1 MWPTNCL
8 TSKLSRPHAPQ
19 LKGHFLSSQGYFKL
33 KKDISRPQLMCWV
46 QKTQHI
52 STQTTIHESTTKFQL
67 HVWWIG
73 VMEAVL
79 PALAAY
85 CDEAKHAISRN
96 PSQSI
101 SITFSTGHT
110 SCKKPCEESCK
121 AQIHQIPPNE
131 PSNLSIYWCLCMLLW
146 RLTPWQSWAF
156 PNSMRMGFSCF
167 SLSRHP
173 ARHHS
178 LLVPKRVGEQ
188 KKHLHLS
195 LVRSILVFSRFSL
208 FTSLSLSLASK
219 GRQWK
224 VCFMLK
230 ILLNGYSTLLLILDI
245 QNDMIVYYIYRT
257 QKHFRN

>member
-1 MWPTNCL
+1 M
-8 TSKLSRPHAPQ
+8 PHNW
-19 LKGHFLSSQGYFKL
+19 
-33 KKDISRPQLMCWV
+33 KDISSVRKDISSWKKTSPGPNWCAGCKRLNTSQHKRP
-46 QKTQHI
+46 
-52 STQTTIHESTTKFQL
+52 STTKFQL

-195 LVRSILVFSRFSL
+195 LVRSIWVFSRFSL

-224 VCFMLK
+224 VCFILK
-230 ILLNGYSTLLLILDI
+230 ILLNRYSTLLLILDI
-245 QNDMIVYYIYRT
+245 QNVMIVYILYI
-257 QKHFRN
+257 